1 MNDDAG
7 LDEFSENFQQEVISR
22 SQADESLRED
32 KFTELMTEYLSD
44 ADEIDDAL
52 VCYHKAHGIK
62 VNAYEINENEDN
74 LDLFIS
80 IYTGSQPPVKVP
92 KNDIDISF
100 KRANAFLEKCFNR
113 YYLELEEASPVFDM
127 ANRIYEIK
135 DSLVNVR
142 IYLLTDGI
150 VNPMTFKDYQYSNIR
165 IYYNLWDIQ
174 RLYRLKSSGNR
185 REAIEFDFIND
196 FGAEIACLPMPQA
209 NPDYMTYMTVISGKT
224 VVDLYGKYSSRLL
237 ERNVRSFLQV
247 RGNVNKGIRKTIME
261 EPHMFLAYNNG
272 LSATAEHVTIEKS
285 PDGRYILKQM
295 KDFQIVNGGQ
305 TTASIYNSYVKDKA
319 DVSHIYVPMKL
330 TVLNDPKKMDIVV
343 PRISECANSQNKVNS
358 ADFSANNPFHIKL
371 QELSR
376 TIWAPAPDGT
386 QLQTHWYYERARGQY
401 LDEKGREMTISK
413 KKAFEVQNPVSQKFT
428 KTDLAK
434 FENTW
439 NQLPHIVSRGAEKN
453 FNEFTVRLK
462 ERGDIKPDII
472 YFQHLAA
479 KAILFRQAE
488 KIIQKQQYGGYRA
501 NDVTYTLAWIFHETG
516 QRIDLDRIWKEQSL
530 SPAIIDSIIKV
541 SRIVHEHI
549 THPPDGKNITEWCK
563 KEDCWKRLLEFN
575 IDLPDIL
582 SQELIGKDAD
592 STGIDRGI
600 DRLSDIDKENISKIK
615 VIPAETWFK
624 ISSWAR
630 ETNSL
635 LPWQRGLS
643 YSLGKINK
651 KGINPTR
658 KQASQ
663 GLKILDDAQRLGF
676 KISDQN

>member
-1 MNDDAG
+1 
-7 LDEFSENFQQEVISR
+7 
-22 SQADESLRED
+22 
-32 KFTELMTEYLSD
+32 
-44 ADEIDDAL
+44 
-52 VCYHKAHGIK
+52 
-62 VNAYEINENEDN
+62 
-74 LDLFIS
+74 
-80 IYTGSQPPVKVP
+80 
-92 KNDIDISF
+92 
-100 KRANAFLEKCFNR
+100 
-113 YYLELEEASPVFDM
+113 
-127 ANRIYEIK
+127 
-135 DSLVNVR
+135 
-142 IYLLTDGI
+142 
-150 VNPMTFKDYQYSNIR
+150 
-165 IYYNLWDIQ
+165 
-174 RLYRLKSSGNR
+174 
-185 REAIEFDFIND
+185 
-196 FGAEIACLPMPQA
+196 
-209 NPDYMTYMTVISGKT
+209 
-224 VVDLYGKYSSRLL
+224 
-237 ERNVRSFLQV
+237 
-247 RGNVNKGIRKTIME
+247 
-261 EPHMFLAYNNG
+261 
-272 LSATAEHVTIEKS
+272 
-285 PDGRYILKQM
+285 
-295 KDFQIVNGGQ
+295 
-305 TTASIYNSYVKDKA
+305 
-319 DVSHIYVPMKL
+319 
-330 TVLNDPKKMDIVV
+330 MDIVV

-401 LDEKGREMTISK
+401 LDEKGREMTLSK
-413 KKAFEVQNPVSQKFT
+413 KKAFEAQNPVSQKFT

-541 SRIVHEHI
+541 SRIVHGHI

-563 KEDCWKRLLEFN
+563 KEDCWKRLLELN